1 MKRRIVTA
9 SVTAFSVTALVF
21 ALSIS
26 LASAKANFSGT
37 WVMDSS
43 KSEGVPN
50 SVKQEMTVVQTD
62 DTIKLETRVKTD
74 EGDFAI
80 ADSYVVNGKEVD
92 FVPQTPEGPNGK
104 GKRTAKWTADGNG
117 IEVTEQATFDTPD
130 GPITQQ
136 MTRKWT
142 LAGDGKS
149 LVIELSAKGPDGTT
163 NTKRFFAKK

>member
-1 MKRRIVTA
+1 MKRRIATA
-9 SVTAFSVTALVF
+9 SVITLVF
-21 ALSIS
+21 ALSVT

-37 WVMDSS
+37 WVMDAS
-43 KSEGVPN
+43 KSEGIPN

-62 DTIKLETRVKTD
+62 DTIKLETRVNTD

-80 ADSYVVNGKEVD
+80 ADSYIVNGKEVD
-92 FVPQTPEGPNGK
+92 FVPQTPQGPNGK

-117 IEVTEQATFDTPD
+117 IEVTEQATFETPD
-130 GPITQQ
+130 GPVNQQ

-142 LAGDGKS
+142 LSADGKS
-149 LVIELSAKGPDGTT
+149 LVIELSAKGPEGTT

>member
-9 SVTAFSVTALVF
+9 SVITLVL
-21 ALSIS
+21 ALSVS
-26 LASAKANFSGT
+26 LASAKADFSGT

-43 KSEGVPN
+43 KSEGIPN
-50 SVKQEMTVVQTD
+50 SIKQEMTVVQTD

-130 GPITQQ
+130 GPVSQQ

-142 LAGDGKS
+142 LSADSKS
-149 LVIELSAKGPDGTT
+149 LVIELSAKGPQGAT
-163 NTKRFFAKK
+163 NTKRVFTKK

>member
-9 SVTAFSVTALVF
+9 SVIALVF
-21 ALSIS
+21 ALSVS
-26 LASAKANFSGT
+26 AALAKANFSGT
-37 WVMDSS
+37 WVMDAS
-43 KSEGVPN
+43 KSEGIPN
-50 SVKQEMTVVQTD
+50 SIQQEMTVVQTD
-62 DTIKLETRVKTD
+62 DTIKLETKVKTD

-130 GPITQQ
+130 GPVTQQ

-142 LAGDGKS
+142 LSADGKS
-149 LVIELSAKGPDGTT
+149 LVIELSAKGPEGTT
-163 NTKRFFAKK
+163 NTKRFFTKK

>member
-1 MKRRIVTA
+1 MKRRIATA
-9 SVTAFSVTALVF
+9 SVITLVF
-21 ALSIS
+21 ALSVT

-37 WVMDSS
+37 WVMDAS
-43 KSEGVPN
+43 KSEGIPN
-50 SVKQEMTVVQTD
+50 SVQQEMTVVQTD

-130 GPITQQ
+130 GQITQQ

-142 LAGDGKS
+142 LSADGKS
-149 LVIELSAKGPDGTT
+149 LVIELSAKGPQGAT
-163 NTKRFFAKK
+163 NTKRVFTKK

>member
-1 MKRRIVTA
+1 MRRKIVTA
-9 SVTAFSVTALVF
+9 SVVTLVF

-37 WVMDSS
+37 WVMDAS
-43 KSEGVPN
+43 KSEGIPN
-50 SVKQEMTVVQTD
+50 SIQQEMTVVQTD
-62 DTIKLETRVKTD
+62 DMIKLETKVKTN

-80 ADSYVVNGKEVD
+80 ADSYIVSGKEVD

-130 GPITQQ
+130 GQVTQQ

-142 LAGDGKS
+142 LSADGKS
-149 LVIELSAKGPDGTT
+149 LVIELSAKGPDGAT
-163 NTKRFFAKK
+163 NTKRFFTKK

>member
-9 SVTAFSVTALVF
+9 SVIALVL
-21 ALSIS
+21 ALSVGVA
-26 LASAKANFSGT
+26 LAKANFSGT
-37 WVMDSS
+37 WVMDAS
-43 KSEGVPN
+43 KSEGIPN
-50 SVKQEMTVVQTD
+50 SIQQEMTVVQTD
-62 DTIKLETRVKTD
+62 DTIKLETKVKTD

-117 IEVTEQATFDTPD
+117 IEVTEQATFETPD
-130 GPITQQ
+130 GPVSQQ

-142 LAGDGKS
+142 LSADGKS
-149 LVIELSAKGPDGTT
+149 LVIELSAKGPEGTT
-163 NTKRFFAKK
+163 NTKRFFTKK

>member
-1 MKRRIVTA
+1 MKRIIAT
-9 SVTAFSVTALVF
+9 FSVMVLVF

-37 WVMDSS
+37 WVMDAS
-43 KSEGVPN
+43 KSEGIPN
-50 SVKQEMTVVQTD
+50 SVQQEMTVVQTD
-62 DTIKLETRVKTD
+62 DTIKLETKVKTD

-92 FVPQTPEGPNGK
+92 FVPQTPQGPNGK

-130 GPITQQ
+130 GQLNQQ

-142 LAGDGKS
+142 LSADGKS

-163 NTKRFFAKK
+163 NTKRLFTKKS

>member
-1 MKRRIVTA
+1 MKLRIATA
-9 SVTAFSVTALVF
+9 SVITLVF
-21 ALSIS
+21 ALSVT

-37 WVMDSS
+37 WVMDAS
-43 KSEGVPN
+43 KSEGIPN
-50 SVKQEMTVVQTD
+50 SVQQEMTVVQTD

-130 GPITQQ
+130 GQITQQ

-142 LAGDGKS
+142 LSADGKS
-149 LVIELSAKGPDGTT
+149 LVIELSAKGPQGAT
-163 NTKRFFAKK
+163 NTKRVFTKK